1 LGFEKT
7 RPSASVDEFYTEA
20 TQQIESRNERIKK
33 LLMVDPGP
41 YDSAQEALLDLMR
54 KENEFV
60 RTEVRF
66 FRLDSEFPDKV
77 ESFKSQFN
85 IIVIGLGLTRNVSD
99 LTHDYKAELRDLCQQ
114 ATEMQKLQTQFFAA
128 IAELKQAPDEAEVA
142 KHEAVDS
149 WNKAYGWFRWSG
161 VSVEPSNSIRAYPSA
176 VLNSELI
183 AGFEQRR
190 ADLEKRASDTVEQAC
205 H

>member
-1 LGFEKT
+1 
-7 RPSASVDEFYTEA
+7 
-20 TQQIESRNERIKK
+20 
-33 LLMVDPGP
+33 
-41 YDSAQEALLDLMR
+41 
-54 KENEFV
+54 
-60 RTEVRF
+60 
-66 FRLDSEFPDKV
+66 
-77 ESFKSQFN
+77 
-85 IIVIGLGLTRNVSD
+85 
-99 LTHDYKAELRDLCQQ
+99 
-114 ATEMQKLQTQFFAA
+114 MQKLQTQFFAA